1 MPKRSGSGRA
11 GANLMRELTGSLPH
25 RLSDII
31 HVMSELA
38 ELPNLGPTI
47 VKKLEA
53 VGIRTQSELVDA
65 GSIEAYARIKGYGAK
80 CCNMLYAL
88 EGAIRGV
95 RRHKLSSRDRD
106 HLREEY
112 ASLK

>member
-1 MPKRSGSGRA
+1 M
-11 GANLMRELTGSLPH
+11 
-25 RLSDII
+25 I

-38 ELPNLGPTI
+38 ELPNLGPAI

-53 VGIRTQSELVDA
+53 VWIRTQAELIDV
-65 GSIEAYARIKGYGAK
+65 GSIEAYMRIKGRGAK

-88 EGAIRGV
+88 EGALRGV
-95 RRHKLSSRDRD
+95 RWHKLSSRDRD